1 MAHESQRQYCLRVKK
16 RFPKWFHKKK
26 ILDAGSLDINGSNR
40 YLFTDCEYTGIDV
53 GEGKNVDI
61 VSTIHEFDAK
71 DESYDVI
78 ISTECFEH
86 DMYYEKSLKN
96 IVRML
101 KPHGLFLFT
110 CATTGRFEH
119 GTRRSAPGDAPLLNE
134 KDIWQ
139 DYYKNLTEKDV
150 RDSISIESNF
160 LKYQFEIDTEHKDLQ
175 FWGIKKWKIKS

>member
-1 MAHESQRQYCLRVKK
+1 MAHESQRQYCLKVKR
-16 RFPKWFHKKK
+16 RFPKLFQEKK

-40 YLFTDCEYTGIDV
+40 YLFTDCDYIGIDV

-61 VSTIHEFDAK
+61 VSTIHEFDAE
-71 DESYDVI
+71 DESFDLI

-86 DMYYEKSLKN
+86 DMYYKKSFKN

-101 KPHGLFLFT
+101 RPRGLFLFT

-119 GTRRSAPGDAPLLNE
+119 GTRRSAPLDAPLLNE

-139 DYYKNLTEKDV
+139 DYYKNLTEEDV
-150 RDSISIESNF
+150 RNCIDIESTF
-160 LKYQFEIDTEHKDLQ
+160 LEYEFEVETEHKDLQ
-175 FWGIKKWKIKS
+175 FWGIKND